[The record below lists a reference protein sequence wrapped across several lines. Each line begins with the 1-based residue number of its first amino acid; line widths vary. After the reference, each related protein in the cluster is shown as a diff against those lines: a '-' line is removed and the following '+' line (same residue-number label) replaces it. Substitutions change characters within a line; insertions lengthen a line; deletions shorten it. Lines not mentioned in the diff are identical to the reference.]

1 MPSPI
6 RPTNLLLGAIAI
18 ACGTYAYLAH
28 ADLVKVRNDLD
39 SMRHERDSLHSRIA
53 ELEKSA
59 KASAANLAA
68 ATAQA
73 ANAQAFPRPRRFGG
87 EPGGPMPFRGG
98 GMGGP
103 MAFGAFMDNP
113 EVQKLLSIQQKAGLD
128 SRYAALFKQL
138 NLSPADLDKF
148 KNLLVEKQATVR
160 DAVTAARAQG
170 VSTGDNRDAL
180 RQVITNAQDEV
191 DDNIKTVLGDDAY
204 SQYQTYEQTQ
214 PERNLVTQLQQRLSY
229 SATPLTDDQAN
240 QVIAIMAANAPQPS
254 SNSGGTGGGFG
265 PLGGGR
271 NGGPPI
277 TDAVVAAAQGVLND
291 TQVAALTQLQQEQQ
305 AQAALVAQMRA
316 ARQAAATSTA
326 NTAATGAQ
334 PSGPL
339 RP

>member
-1 MPSPI
+1 MSSPI
-6 RPTNLLLGAIAI
+6 RPITLLLGAIAI
-18 ACGTYAYLAH
+18 ALGTYAYLAH
-28 ADLVKVRNDLD
+28 ADLVKVRGDLE
-39 SMRHERDSLHSRIA
+39 SMRHDRDSLHSRIA

-59 KASAANLAA
+59 KASAASLAQ

-73 ANAQAFPRPRRFGG
+73 ANAPTGPRPRRFGG
-87 EPGGPMPFRGG
+87 ETGGPIPFRAG

-113 EVQKLLSIQQKAGLD
+113 AVQKLLSIQQKAGLD

-170 VSTGDNRDAL
+170 VSAGDNRDAL
-180 RQVITNAQDEV
+180 KQVISNAQAEV
-191 DDNIKTVLGDDAY
+191 DDNIKTVLGGDAY

-229 SATPLTDDQAN
+229 SATPLTDEQAN
-240 QVIAIMAANAPQPS
+240 QVIAIMAANAPQTG
-254 SNSGGTGGGFG
+254 SNSGGLGGGFG
-265 PLGGGR
+265 PFGGGR

-277 TDAVVAAAQGVLND
+277 TDAVVAAAQGVLSD

-305 AQAALVAQMRA
+305 AQAELAAQMRA
-316 ARQAAATSTA
+316 ARQAATSTA
-326 NTAATGAQ
+326 NTAATGAPQ
-334 PSGPL
+334 QSGAP